1 MTKMQAI
8 AKMLFA
14 VLGVYAF
21 EMGLSSIPFR
31 LSSETTAIASFW
43 SSLLALC
50 FYWAIVYFLI
60 FKSDKFA
67 VKLGKFSEEADDKW
81 VVTLFTAA
89 AIFAG
94 GLLLAGCIKRSY
106 FLGDLFKAIA
116 VLPSEISR
124 WFSSNEMP
132 SLINIDFNK
141 KMQIVAWLIKTA
153 AALYLMFGMKR
164 FVRWQ
169 ISKLKSL
176 NLVIEAD

>member
-1 MTKMQAI
+1 MTKLQAI
-8 AKMLFA
+8 AKMLFFVIGVSA
-14 VLGVYAF
+14 FTKEGMIFMLSPLTNEISGVFLSLGLLWLLF
-21 EMGLSSIPFR
+21 NW
-31 LSSETTAIASFW
+31 AIA
-43 SSLLALC
+43 
-50 FYWAIVYFLI
+50 YFLI

-94 GLLLAGCIKRSY
+94 GLLLAGCIRQSY
-106 FLGDLFKAIA
+106 VLGDLFKAIA

-124 WFSSNEMP
+124 WVSGNEIP
-132 SLINIDFNK
+132 TLITIDFNK

-153 AALYLMFGMKR
+153 VVLYLMFGMKR